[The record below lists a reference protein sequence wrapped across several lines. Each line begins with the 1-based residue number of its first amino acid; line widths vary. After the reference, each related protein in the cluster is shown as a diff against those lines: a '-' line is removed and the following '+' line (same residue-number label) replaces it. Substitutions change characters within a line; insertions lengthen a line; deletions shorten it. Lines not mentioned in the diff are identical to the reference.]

1 MKGSGR
7 FRLKHK
13 GGRTNTSNCATLWDC
28 VKPGVDPN
36 ATVDVASATGAYPYV
51 NAQMES
57 TTQHN
62 PKTCLTNDDLQ
73 ALSVLY
79 PDCGDFSLS
88 VNVCHRV
95 SLRLGL
101 VRLTVY
107 VIGPFILG
115 LVCVLLFVGI
125 VHKFSDDE
133 RKADLLRV
141 KELEQRYGWNQ
152 EQVGRAPTHPS
163 QHDDGDSRQYF

>member
-1 MKGSGR
+1 
-7 FRLKHK
+7 
-13 GGRTNTSNCATLWDC
+13 
-28 VKPGVDPN
+28 
-36 ATVDVASATGAYPYV
+36 
-51 NAQMES
+51 MES

-73 ALSVLY
+73 ALAVLY

-101 VRLTVY
+101 VRITVY

-115 LVCVLLFVGI
+115 LIIVLLFVGI
-125 VHKFSDDE
+125 VHKFADDE
-133 RKADLLRV
+133 RKADLMHTRQ
-141 KELEQRYGWNQ
+141 LEQKYNWNR
-152 EQVGRAPTHPS
+152 EQVKKQAMQPGYQPEEEPDH
-163 QHDDGDSRQYF
+163 RQYF